1 MDVLETLGDI
11 SIEVWAGGNRG
22 NDGRARSDQVLG
34 RFEIL
39 LGISSKI
46 CTCECCWL
54 VPPTQRFRIM
64 HNYIVPQRQSKVG
77 NDIGERRCQCR
88 ALLWRCGAKY
98 GEFINTDR
106 KSVVQGT
113 RVSVRV
119 ELGGRRNIQKKI
131 NIPNTFNFKPSRK
144 QYIPIDNLSSTN

>member
-1 MDVLETLGDI
+1 MDGLETLGDL
-11 SIEVWAGGNRG
+11 SIEVCASGNRG

-77 NDIGERRCQCR
+77 NDIGKRRCQCR
-88 ALLWRCGAKY
+88 SEERREGKECGSKC
-98 GEFINTDR
+98 R
-106 KSVVQGT
+106 
-113 RVSVRV
+113 
-119 ELGGRRNIQKKI
+119 
-131 NIPNTFNFKPSRK
+131 SRG
-144 QYIPIDNLSSTN
+144 

>member
-1 MDVLETLGDI
+1 MLGDL
-11 SIEVWAGGNRG
+11 SIEVCASFNRG
-22 NDGRARSDQVLG
+22 NDGLARSEQGLG

-98 GEFINTDR
+98 GEDR
-106 KSVVQGT
+106 KST
-113 RVSVRV
+113 R
-119 ELGGRRNIQKKI
+119 LN
-131 NIPNTFNFKPSRK
+131 
-144 QYIPIDNLSSTN
+144 SSH